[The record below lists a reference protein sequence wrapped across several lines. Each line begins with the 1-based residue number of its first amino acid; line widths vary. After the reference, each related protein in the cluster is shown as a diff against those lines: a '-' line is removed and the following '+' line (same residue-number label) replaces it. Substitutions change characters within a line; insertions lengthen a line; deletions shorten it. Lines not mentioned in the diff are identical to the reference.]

1 VQICGLNFGRLAL
14 VAGKLFDFR
23 TVERNLV
30 REIARALQRQ
40 VGVGGAQH
48 QAPNGFRQERIV
60 DETGIDEAAVMFERV
75 VARMIDAAGI
85 AFTVEADVERRHA
98 EMLQEA
104 RIVRARAECFKR
116 SSAPRIGG
124 PFGDGF
130 SVFLVLGAGI
140 ERVAAQLRA
149 PPLIDGRA
157 GFRIGHIRRDRGHKM
172 FEILA
177 AADTQDTARVVV
189 GIDVDM
195 ASANNYAL
203 NFAADKIRER
213 GDRKMLKQLN
223 ELKQLHSEI
232 SDLKKATMFTMLK
245 EESSSDRIQAVSYVA
260 DLDTPDENVI
270 EVLVKTLN
278 HDKNVNVRMAAAY
291 ALSKFAGQRAVC
303 DSLVRSLEIQI
314 DPIIQVTL
322 INILMERKEK
332 SALIPIQKIIANK
345 STLKEVR
352 AVAENSL
359 RVLI

>member
-1 VQICGLNFGRLAL
+1 MKCEEVEIYMIDYLDKNLEEGLCMEIERHLETCERCLDELRDSQEILNTISKEEMVKPDDSLRINFYHMLHSQIKKNEEINTLSIRKPSAKWYNSGRYRIAAGFALLICGTFIGMKIHGGLN
-14 VAGKLFDFR
+14 
-23 TVERNLV
+23 T
-30 REIARALQRQ
+30 
-40 VGVGGAQH
+40 
-48 QAPNGFRQERIV
+48 
-60 DETGIDEAAVMFERV
+60 
-75 VARMIDAAGI
+75 
-85 AFTVEADVERRHA
+85 
-98 EMLQEA
+98 
-104 RIVRARAECFKR
+104 
-116 SSAPRIGG
+116 SS
-124 PFGDGF
+124 
-130 SVFLVLGAGI
+130 S
-140 ERVAAQLRA
+140 
-149 PPLIDGRA
+149 
-157 GFRIGHIRRDRGHKM
+157 
-172 FEILA
+172 
-177 AADTQDTARVVV
+177 
-189 GIDVDM
+189 
-195 ASANNYAL
+195 
-203 NFAADKIRER
+203 
-213 GDRKMLKQLN
+213 LN

-260 DLDTPDENVI
+260 DLDTPDDNVI

-303 DSLVRSLEIQI
+303 DSLVKSLEIQN